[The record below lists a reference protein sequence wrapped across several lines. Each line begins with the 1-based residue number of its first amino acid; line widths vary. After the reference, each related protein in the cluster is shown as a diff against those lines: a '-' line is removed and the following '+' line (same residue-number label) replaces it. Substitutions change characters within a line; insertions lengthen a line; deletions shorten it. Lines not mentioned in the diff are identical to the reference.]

1 MVDVWS
7 VSCYTFGVAKQTL
20 LVKLEPSPEQA
31 DQLRAT
37 LEAFNAAC
45 NWLAGI
51 AFASGSANKFKLQK
65 SAYRETRERFG
76 LSSQT
81 AVRAIS
87 KVCEAFKRDRTKR
100 PEFRPHGAMIF
111 DERIMAWKGLD
122 RVSLLTLSGR
132 VLIPV
137 RFGPYQA
144 ARLDRRHGQADL
156 IHRAGMWFLA
166 VTIDAPEAPP
176 IDPEGVL
183 GVDLGIVNVATDS
196 DGNQYTGGLILGTRR
211 RHRRTRARLQ
221 SKGTKSASRLLKKRR
236 RKESRFQ
243 RHENHCI
250 SKEIV
255 ARAKDTKRA
264 IALEDLTGIRER
276 IRSRKPQRATL
287 SAWAFA
293 QLRAF
298 IAYKA
303 EAAGVPVFF
312 VDPRNTSRTCPACGH
327 CEKANR
333 KSQASFL
340 CVSCGCAGNADQIAA
355 ENIRRAALS
364 LPHAVAS
371 GLTAKSLPFRG
382 GVA

>member
-1 MVDVWS
+1 VS
-7 VSCYTFGVAKQTL
+7 VSCYTDGVARQTL
-20 LVKLEPSPEQA
+20 LVKLDPSPEQA
-31 DQLRAT
+31 EQLRGT

-65 SAYRETRERFG
+65 VAYVGAREQFG
-76 LSSQT
+76 LSSQM
-81 AVRAIS
+81 AIRAIS

-100 PEFRPHGAMIF
+100 PEFRPHGAMIY

-122 RVSLLTLSGR
+122 RVSLLTLAGR
-132 VLIPV
+132 LLVPL
-137 RFGPYQA
+137 RFSAYQA

-156 IHRAGMWFLA
+156 ICRDGKWFLA
-166 VTIDAPEAPP
+166 VTLDAPEEAPL
-176 IDPEGVL
+176 DPEGVIGL
-183 GVDLGIVNVATDS
+183 DLGIVNVATDS
-196 DGNQYTGGLILGTRR
+196 DGNQYSGAAILGLRR
-211 RHRRTRARLQ
+211 RHRRTRTRLQ
-221 SKGTKSASRLLKKRR
+221 SKGTKSAKRLLKKRR
-236 RKESRFQ
+236 RKETRFQ
-243 RHENHCI
+243 RHENHKI
-250 SKEIV
+250 SKAIV
-255 ARAKDTKRA
+255 ARAKDTQRA
-264 IALEDLTGIRER
+264 IALEDLTHIRQR
-276 IRSRKPQRATL
+276 IRSKKPQRATL

-303 EAAGVPVFF
+303 QAAGVPVIL

-333 KSQASFL
+333 TSQADFR
-340 CVSCGCAGNADQIAA
+340 CVSCGCAGNADQFAA

-364 LPHAVAS
+364 QPHAVAS